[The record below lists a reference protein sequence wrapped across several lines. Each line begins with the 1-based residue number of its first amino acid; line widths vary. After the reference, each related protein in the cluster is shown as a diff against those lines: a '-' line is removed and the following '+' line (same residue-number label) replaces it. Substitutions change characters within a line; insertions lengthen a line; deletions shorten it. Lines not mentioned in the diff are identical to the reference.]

1 MYDYQEQGG
10 NTLMRIYVTVKS
22 LGKRKNALKR
32 QPLDIPT
39 VPVTLRDFL
48 TEVVKEN
55 VRAFTERQQHSS
67 LLSYLTPDQV
77 NEQGE
82 AGKVG
87 FGIVHDDRTA
97 DESSAIEAALLA
109 FEDGL
114 YKVFIQEQEIEHLDD
129 AVQLDDGDD
138 VAFIRFTML
147 AGSLW

>member
-1 MYDYQEQGG
+1 
-10 NTLMRIYVTVKS
+10 MRIYVTVKS
-22 LGKRKNALKR
+22 LGKRKNALTR
-32 QPLDIPT
+32 EPLDIP
-39 VPVTLRDFL
+39 VAPATLRDFL

-87 FGIVHDDRTA
+87 FGVIHDDRTP
-97 DESSAIEAALLA
+97 DESTAIEAALLA

-114 YKVFIQEQEIEHLDD
+114 YKVFIREQEIDHMDD
-129 AVQLDDGDD
+129 AVHLTDGDD

-147 AGSLW
+147 AGSQW

>member
-1 MYDYQEQGG
+1 
-10 NTLMRIYVTVKS
+10 MRIYVTVKS
-22 LGKRKNALKR
+22 LGKRKNALTR
-32 QPLDIPT
+32 EPLDILQMPI
-39 VPVTLRDFL
+39 TLRDFL

-55 VRAFTERQQHSS
+55 VRAFTERQQQSS
-67 LLSYLTPDQV
+67 LLSYLTPEQV
-77 NEQGE
+77 TEQGE

-87 FGIVHDDRTA
+87 FRHIHDDRVP

-114 YKVFIQEQEIEHLDD
+114 YKVFIGEQEIEHLDD
-129 AVQLDDGDD
+129 AVQLSDGDD